1 MWCYTNIWFNNWRFN
16 EYILY
21 YLLGGG
27 SGPNVEV
34 LVNKKE
40 IKIRKG
46 DKTMMKELY
55 NIYILDLVIIVIYI
69 KHKDQVDHLV

>member
-1 MWCYTNIWFNNWRFN
+1 MEVIIKKNKPAICDVIPISGLTTEDLMSIF
-16 EYILY
+16 Y

-55 NIYILDLVIIVIYI
+55 NIYIY
-69 KHKDQVDHLV
+69 